1 MKKKVLIVNFVSI
14 FIFIICILV
23 GNILGVSSTKI
34 ISDYPPIT
42 IDGQIRGLIS
52 NIGILLWSFTSI
64 ICLFSVNV
72 KSKSAIR
79 ELLIAG
85 AFGSGLFAILD
96 KLDLHQYL
104 QKYSYTFIFIS
115 TFYFIFLLRK
125 QIKKIDNKFLIISL
139 IFLSSSVLV
148 DFLVQETVYLKST
161 TFLRILEE
169 FFKFIG
175 ISNWIFF
182 WLKVSKQNL
191 INE

>member
-1 MKKKVLIVNFVSI
+1 MKKKVLIVNFVSV

-85 AFGSGLFAILD
+85 AFGSGLFAVLD

-191 INE
+191 IND

>member
-1 MKKKVLIVNFVSI
+1 M
-14 FIFIICILV
+14 
-23 GNILGVSSTKI
+23 
-34 ISDYPPIT
+34 
-42 IDGQIRGLIS
+42 
-52 NIGILLWSFTSI
+52 
-64 ICLFSVNV
+64 FSVNV

-191 INE
+191 IND

>member
-148 DFLVQETVYLKST
+148 DFLVQETVFLKST

-191 INE
+191 IND

>member
-148 DFLVQETVYLKST
+148 DFLVQVTVYLKST

-191 INE
+191 IND

>member
-23 GNILGVSSTKI
+23 GNILGVSSTNI

-104 QKYSYTFIFIS
+104 QKYSYSFIFIS

-191 INE
+191 IND

>member
-23 GNILGVSSTKI
+23 GNILGVSSTRI

-42 IDGQIRGLIS
+42 IDGQISGLIS

-85 AFGSGLFAILD
+85 AFGSGLFAMLD

-139 IFLSSSVLV
+139 IFLSASVLV

-191 INE
+191 IND

>member
-85 AFGSGLFAILD
+85 AFGSGLFAVLD

-191 INE
+191 IND

>member
-191 INE
+191 IND